1 MGQSRHFGRRQT
13 TSGLPPGTDIVRPTR
28 HVRKVPT
35 GDIARALL
43 WTIFWVKT
51 WRSRASVKVNTTF
64 LVGER
69 HGRLATPCLRT

>member
-1 MGQSRHFGRRQT
+1 LPLKADIARR
-13 TSGLPPGTDIVRPTR
+13 IR
-28 HVRKVPT
+28 HVSKVPT

-69 HGRLATPCLRT
+69 YGRLATPCLRT